1 MSRIFYCLVV
11 IVFTKRV
18 DAERLIIAADKN
30 EMSRGF
36 FTWIAVDGW
45 AGQLPTKK
53 NQNYEKSLIGELQL

>member
-11 IVFTKRV
+11 IVFTKRI
-18 DAERLIIAADKN
+18 DAENLIIAANKN

-45 AGQLPTKK
+45 AGQIPTKK
-53 NQNYEKSLIGELQL
+53 NQNYEKSLSGGLQL